1 MNASAAADSLAER
14 VALVTGASGGIG
26 GAIAV
31 ALARSGSTVHAVGRD
46 RAKLAGLGERASGAA
61 GRLITHTADLT
72 RDTDL
77 ETLVRGITEATGRLD
92 VLVHSAGRILYG
104 KIADSP
110 VTQLDELYAGNVRA
124 PYLLTRLCL
133 PSLAA
138 AEGQIVFINSS
149 TGVAAS
155 AGLGPYSAT
164 QHALKALTDALRD
177 EVNPAGIRVFSVYPG
192 RTASALMKERFAMEG
207 RPYRPELLLQ
217 PEDIA
222 SVVLNSLLL
231 PRTAEVT
238 NVSIRPMKK
247 SY

>member
-1 MNASAAADSLAER
+1 MNVAAADSLVDR

-26 GAIAV
+26 GAIAI
-31 ALARSGSTVHAVGRD
+31 ALVRAGATVHAVGRD
-46 RAKLAGLGERASGAA
+46 RARLAALGERAAGAA
-61 GRLITHTADLT
+61 GRLTTHAADLT
-72 RDTDL
+72 RDSEL
-77 ETLVRGITEATGRLD
+77 ETLVRGSTGAAGRLD
-92 VLVHSAGRILYG
+92 VVVHSAGRILYG
-104 KIADSP
+104 KIADTP
-110 VTQLDELYAGNVRA
+110 VAQLDELYAGNVRA

-133 PSLAA
+133 PALTA
-138 AEGQIVFINSS
+138 AEGQVVFINSS
-149 TGVAAS
+149 TGLAAS
-155 AGLGPYSAT
+155 AGLGAYSAT

-177 EVNPAGIRVFSVYPG
+177 EVNAAGIRVFSVYPG

-207 RPYRPELLLQ
+207 RAYRPELLLQ

>member
-1 MNASAAADSLAER
+1 MNVAAADSLTDR

-26 GAIAV
+26 GAIAI
-31 ALARSGSTVHAVGRD
+31 ALARSGANVHAVGRD
-46 RAKLAGLGERASGAA
+46 KAKLSALGERAGRA
-61 GRLITHTADLT
+61 GRLSTHAVDLT
-72 RDTDL
+72 RDSDL
-77 ETLVRGITEATGRLD
+77 ETLVREVTGVSGRLD

-110 VTQLDELYAGNVRA
+110 VAQLDELYAGNVRA

-133 PSLAA
+133 PSLAT
-138 AEGQIVFINSS
+138 AEGQVVFINSS

-155 AGLGPYSAT
+155 AGLGAYSAT

-177 EVNPAGIRVFSVYPG
+177 EVNPAGVRVFSVYPG
-192 RTASALMKERFAMEG
+192 RTASALMKQRFEMEG
-207 RPYRPELLLQ
+207 RAYRPELLLQ